1 MASSS
6 RLNKGLQNDEA
17 NFAIWV
23 QDVDFYCHYIW
34 FLDIASVEHLTGYF
48 IPSSVAVKC
57 NTSAS
62 EIEVSAWIRV

>member
-1 MASSS
+1 MASSF

-17 NFAIWV
+17 NFAVWL
-23 QDVDFYCHYIW
+23 QDVDVYWKYIW

-48 IPSSVAVKC
+48 IPSSVAVKY

-62 EIEVSAWIRV
+62 ETEVSAWICV